1 MLVCTKY
8 PNDEHA
14 VSCIKLVN
22 IKIRVKIRDTE
33 NILLVTMQKFLVG
46 GAVRDELLSLPVHER
61 DWVVVGS
68 TPEHMLELGYRQV
81 GKDFPVF
88 LHPETN
94 EEHALARTERKTA
107 SGHRGFEVFSSP
119 EITLE
124 QDLQRR
130 DLTIN
135 AIAQNEQGELID
147 PYGGQRDIQQRI
159 LRHVSP
165 AFSEDPLRVLRVARF
180 AARFWALGFTI
191 NADTLA
197 LMASISRSG
206 ELENLSKERIW
217 QETQRALTSDHPE
230 IFILVLMQINALGH
244 LIPGLDSALE
254 RKSVLLNLSH
264 LKHIE
269 DYSHRYACLVLLASE
284 QDNSFSSELASQ
296 INNSFA
302 CPKELQEL
310 AMLITQHF
318 MACCHALES
327 TSEDI
332 YSILHDLD
340 AFRRP
345 ARCVNII
352 ECMKSA
358 QNIYNTCSTKSL
370 SFLIQ
375 LIADL
380 NSLSISQQDA
390 SGLNGKEIGEAIK
403 RMRIEKIAA
412 SLNAII

>member
-22 IKIRVKIRDTE
+22 IKIRVKIPGTE
-33 NILLVTMQKFLVG
+33 NILLVTMQKYLVG

-68 TPEHMLELGYRQV
+68 TPEDMLELGYRQV

-94 EEHALARTERKTA
+94 EEYALARTERKTA
-107 SGHRGFEVFSSP
+107 SGHRGFQVFSSP

-135 AIAQNEQGELID
+135 AIAQNEHGELID

-165 AFSEDPLRVLRVARF
+165 AFAEDPLRVLRVARF

-191 NADTLA
+191 NPDTLA
-197 LMASISRSG
+197 LMASISHSG
-206 ELENLSKERIW
+206 ELENLSKQRIW
-217 QETQRALTSDHPE
+217 QETQRALASDHPE
-230 IFILVLMQINALGH
+230 IFILVLMQIHALEH
-244 LIPGLDSALE
+244 MIPGLASALE
-254 RKSVLLNLSH
+254 KKSVLLNLSQ

-269 DYSHRYACLVLLASE
+269 HHAHRYACLVLLASE
-284 QDNSFSSELASQ
+284 LDNSFSSELAGEL
-296 INNSFA
+296 NNSFA

-310 AMLITQHF
+310 ALLTTQYF
-318 MACCHALES
+318 KPCCNALES
-327 TSEDI
+327 TSETI
-332 YSILHDLD
+332 YSILHALD
-340 AFRRP
+340 AFRRQS
-345 ARCVNII
+345 RCVDII

-358 QNIYNTCSTKSL
+358 QTIFNTYSIDSL
-370 SFLIQ
+370 CFLIE
-375 LIADL
+375 LIPEL
-380 NSLSISQQDA
+380 NSLSISEQDA
-390 SGLNGKEIGEAIK
+390 NLLSGKEIGEAIK
-403 RMRIEKIAA
+403 KMRIEKI
-412 SLNAII
+412 SQRLNATK